1 VCELAHIRRMAAEAD
16 RPLGLTADDILD
28 EVRRYFALSPKQ
40 QTAEMGHF
48 YASLTDEER
57 AELQAIEDQYRRL
70 L

>member
-1 VCELAHIRRMAAEAD
+1 
-16 RPLGLTADDILD
+16 LGLTADDILD